1 MQAVRPREL
10 RIPRICVCVTH
21 IQLLMQQAGAVSRP
35 KIEIET

>member
-1 MQAVRPREL
+1 MQAARPREL

-21 IQLLMQQAGAVSRP
+21 IQLLTGAVSRP